1 MPVAS
6 KRRHPVEELFR
17 LLSVQNAPHADHSR
31 GSEHV
36 GEDGVQPVSGGVE
49 QLAEP
54 VLLAGERA
62 PQPGCVARQRTDP
75 PVFATGNVGRMEG
88 ALLCDSG
95 EPVCIVPVG
104 LAAPHAPDFM
114 SVADGD
120 VDACIQKGV
129 VGSHPV
135 DARALHED
143 LLDAERTEEFD
154 KGLQSLLEEGVE
166 LGPHELAP
174 ERVGAYGDN
183 GGHDGKRLVDVYA
196 CGSGIQIDDGF

>member
-1 MPVAS
+1 MLWLLRQADAC
-6 KRRHPVEELFR
+6 RRGITRHPRFVEI
-17 LLSVQNAPHADHSR
+17 
-31 GSEHV
+31 
-36 GEDGVQPVSGGVE
+36 SG
-49 QLAEP
+49 
-54 VLLAGERA
+54 
-62 PQPGCVARQRTDP
+62 
-75 PVFATGNVGRMEG
+75 ATI
-88 ALLCDSG
+88 
-95 EPVCIVPVG
+95 VCIVPVG